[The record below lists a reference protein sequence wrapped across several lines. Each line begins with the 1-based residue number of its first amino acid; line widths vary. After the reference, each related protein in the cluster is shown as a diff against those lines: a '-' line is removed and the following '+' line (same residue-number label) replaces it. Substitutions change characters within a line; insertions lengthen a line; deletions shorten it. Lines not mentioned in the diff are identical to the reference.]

1 MASHELLHGRN
12 LIVKADGEVLG
23 LSKSCTISVSS
34 SIIPVSG
41 PNTGD
46 WEENIAGRKKWSVQ
60 TSHLMYNRGVTKPAD
75 TMDMVGQTVEL
86 SMDMIYE
93 NTVPFRG
100 FVEGVTI
107 QSGSTVI
114 NPDNDWIYYDT
125 VNHCFVIDNINGY
138 YKEWTYSDGSV
149 NRFDFNRIN
158 NNTFYENIGTGDIV
172 GEYYK
177 ADNKNSSTQTY
188 TLTRRDTIRQGNA
201 IVSQWKGTF
210 TIGNLAQGSFDF
222 TGSGPLSPLSNSDE

>member
-1 MASHELLHGRN
+1 MATHELLHGRN

-60 TSHLMYNRGVTKPAD
+60 TNHLMYNRGATKPMD

-86 SMDMIYE
+86 SVDMIYN
-93 NTVPFRG
+93 NTIQFSG
-100 FVEGVTI
+100 FVENVQIESGTI
-107 QSGSTVI
+107 AVD
-114 NPDNDWIYYDT
+114 PEWAFVYYDT
-125 VNHCFVIDNINGY
+125 VNSCFVLHTGGKYYKQWTNADGSRNRFAFDNIN
-138 YKEWTYSDGSV
+138 DNV
-149 NRFDFNRIN
+149 
-158 NNTFYENIGTGDIV
+158 FYENIGTGDIV

-188 TLTRRDTIRQGNA
+188 TLTRRDTIRKGNA
-201 IVSQWKGTF
+201 IVAQWKGTF
-210 TIGNLAQGSFDF
+210 TVGNLAQGSFDF
-222 TGSGPLSPLSNSDE
+222 TGSGPLATLPNSDE

>member
-1 MASHELLHGRN
+1 MATNELLHGRN
-12 LIVKADGEVLG
+12 LIVKVGGEVLG

-34 SIIPVSG
+34 STIPVSS
-41 PNTGD
+41 PNSGQ

-60 TSHLMYNRGVTKPAD
+60 TSHLMYNRGITKPMD

-86 SMDMIYE
+86 SMGMIYE
-93 NTVPFRG
+93 NTIPFRG
-100 FVEGVTI
+100 FVEGVQI
-107 QSGSTVI
+107 ESGTVAVD
-114 NPDNDWIYYDT
+114 PDWEWVFYDT
-125 VNHCFVIDNINGY
+125 VNHCFIVQDGNKY
-138 YKEWTYSDGSV
+138 YKQWTHSDGSR
-149 NRFDFNRIN
+149 NPFAYSSIN
-158 NNTFYENIGTGDIV
+158 NNAFYENIGYGDIV

-188 TLTRRDTIRQGNA
+188 TLTRRDTIRQGSA

-222 TGSGPLSPLSNSDE
+222 TGSGPLSPLPNPDE

>member
-12 LIVKADGEVLG
+12 LIVKADGEVLA

-60 TSHLMYNRGVTKPAD
+60 TSHLMYNRGVSKPMD

-149 NRFDFNRIN
+149 NRFAFSRIN

-210 TIGNLAQGSFDF
+210 TVGNLAQGSFDF
-222 TGSGPLSPLSNSDE
+222 NGSGPLSPLSNSDE